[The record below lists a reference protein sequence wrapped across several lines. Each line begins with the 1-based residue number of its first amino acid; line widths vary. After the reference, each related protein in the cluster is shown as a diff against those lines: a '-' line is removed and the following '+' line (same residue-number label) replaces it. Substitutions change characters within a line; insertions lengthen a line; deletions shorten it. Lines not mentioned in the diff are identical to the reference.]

1 MLASPRRPVS
11 PHRADPAAYMAPAAL
26 PVQVEKERK
35 GLRRRATVGD
45 LGPSTSLALPSA
57 LPDLLPTLQGTLHK
71 RHRTSRVR
79 EWGARLSFQ
88 RVRPSNR
95 PLAIQPF
102 SPPSLLPGKRHF
114 RVDDLAGMLCYFRT
128 ELQLLK
134 NEPVL
139 KLRLGN
145 LASVRS
151 APFSRSAAV
160 PLALSTRP
168 RSSRRARRCARS
180 SSRSTRSSCA
190 STARRPRR
198 TRPAARAAAPPPP
211 SSSRR
216 RRSWRRCRRRSA
228 TSPPRPRRP
237 TRPRATS
244 TRTRA
249 SARRAACSSAPTP
262 RTSCSSGSRGCRRAA
277 PPLPPR
283 FPVAARPPAPL
294 PPFLLQ
300 PCQHLPRPSRPPGA
314 HRQAMGRRAA
324 ATTRRRRR
332 VRRARPLRLG
342 GLPRPRRRRLDRR
355 PPRDVRHAARSS
367 GAGRR
372 CRGCCCAAAAAAKA
386 RLRACRCA
394 APRSP
399 PDQRSPPAH
408 HAASCAAR

>member
-1 MLASPRRPVS
+1 
-11 PHRADPAAYMAPAAL
+11 MAPAAL

-145 LASVRS
+145 LASVRP
-151 APFSRSAAV
+151 APF
-160 PLALSTRP
+160 LAQR
-168 RSSRRARRCARS
+168 
-180 SSRSTRSSCA
+180 
-190 STARRPRR
+190 RRPSRALNAPALLPS
-198 TRPAARAAAPPPP
+198 RPQVRALEFPLNAFELRFYGEKAAQDSAGRSCGRAAAAELEQEKALVASLPP
-211 SSSRR
+211 SLRHLAAQAAAADEAEGNEYEDTCKR
-216 RRSWRRCRRRSA
+216 APRCMLLRADTEDELQLWVSGLQARCPS
-228 TSPPRPRRP
+228 SPPAVPRRG
-237 TRPRATS
+237 T
-244 TRTRA
+244 
-249 SARRAACSSAPTP
+249 
-262 RTSCSSGSRGCRRAA
+262 
-277 PPLPPR
+277 
-283 FPVAARPPAPL
+283 PPAPL

-332 VRRARPLRLG
+332 VRRARPRSLR

-355 PPRDVRHAARSS
+355 PPRDVRHAARSP

-372 CRGCCCAAAAAAKA
+372 CRRCRCAAAAAAKA